1 MTSLQQEFYKLIRQK
16 VIEFN
21 EDFHEEMTIQ
31 RLEKI
36 PDEQLKYL
44 LDDIYSDKDAI
55 APKKHKGYITYAKFI
70 YYTDKKLEQQSH
82 LLLDQKL
89 PQVDELYEKRE
100 MLIQLLLNSTNSI
113 NERNQLIENIQTKKS
128 IFEIDGKNI
137 LDQCD
142 YYIIEQ
148 FGFYNF
154 FDPNKNYMIKEELE
168 KHLLNY
174 TLLGKT
180 ASNQKLFK

>member
-31 RLEKI
+31 RIEKI
-36 PDEQLKYL
+36 PDEQLKHL
-44 LDDIYSDKDAI
+44 LDDIYSDKDTI

-70 YYTDKKLEQQSH
+70 YYTDKRLEQQSH
-82 LLLDQKL
+82 LLLDKKL
-89 PQVDELYEKRE
+89 PQIDELYKKRE
-100 MLIQLLLNSTNSI
+100 MLIQILSNSTNSI
-113 NERNQLIENIQTKKS
+113 SERNQLIQNFQIKKS

-137 LDQCD
+137 LDETD

-174 TLLGKT
+174 TLLKS
-180 ASNQKLFK
+180 SNSSQKLLK